1 MLWEPLELPLV
12 EADTE
17 AVGLLDGDVEDV
29 PDALGERVHDAD
41 GLPLVDAVPN
51 ADVLSDSVEDVVELV
66 EELTERDPVVD
77 VVTDTES
84 VGEIVVLSELL
95 AVWDAVTLL
104 EPVSESVSVIV
115 ELPHNVTDSLAVLVE
130 LSSTVPLWVADCDA
144 VDVWEELLLTVGV

>member
-41 GLPLVDAVPN
+41 GLPLVDAVPD
-51 ADVLSDSVEDVVELV
+51 ADVLSDAVEDVVELV

-77 VVTDTES
+77 MVTDTES

-95 AVWDAVTLL
+95 VVWDAVTLL
-104 EPVSESVSVIV
+104 EPVSES
-115 ELPHNVTDSLAVLVE
+115 E
-130 LSSTVPLWVADCDA
+130 
-144 VDVWEELLLTVGV
+144 